1 LIEDQHLSDQ
11 QSELSETKDYAEKR
25 DLALLEAALYVAG
38 RPLDLKTLASVIK
51 TRSKNKTRKLARK
64 LLEEYRSRDTA
75 LEILE
80 LEDERFVLQL
90 KAEYTP
96 KVRKLALRPLLSVG
110 PLKTLSYIAY
120 RQPVPQS
127 HVIDVRG
134 HHAYQNLKQ
143 LEELGLIT
151 REKTGRTKV
160 IKTTEFFADYFSLS
174 HDLRTLKQQL
184 KGIFE
189 SYMKPERTETQ
200 KTEK

>member
-1 LIEDQHLSDQ
+1 MSDQ
-11 QSELSETKDYAEKR
+11 QSELSETIDYEERR

-51 TRSKNKTRKLARK
+51 TRSKNKTRSRVRK
-64 LLEEYRSRDTA
+64 LVEEYGNRDTA

-96 KVRKLALRPLLSVG
+96 KVRKLALRPLLTVG
-110 PLKTLSYIAY
+110 PLKTLSYIAF

-134 HHAYQNLKQ
+134 HHAYQHLKQ
-143 LEELGLIT
+143 LENFGLIT

-160 IKTTEFFADYFSLS
+160 IRTTEFFADYFSLS

-189 SYMKPERTETQ
+189 SFIKFEPSETK

>member
-1 LIEDQHLSDQ
+1 
-11 QSELSETKDYAEKR
+11 LSEIRDYAEKQ

-38 RPLDLKTLASVIK
+38 RPLDLKTLASIIK
-51 TRSKNKTRKLARK
+51 TRSKSKTRKLARK
-64 LLEEYRSRDTA
+64 LMEDYKNRDTA

-96 KVRKLALRPLLSVG
+96 KVRKLALRPLLSKG

-134 HHAYQNLKQ
+134 QHAYQHLKQ
-143 LEELGLIT
+143 LEDLGLIV
-151 REKTGRTKV
+151 REKTGRTR
-160 IKTTEFFADYFSLS
+160 ILRTTEFFADYFSLS
-174 HDLRTLKQQL
+174 HDLRTMKKQL

-189 SYMKPERTETQ
+189 GLSKSETSENIKQ
-200 KTEK
+200 KGI

>member
-1 LIEDQHLSDQ
+1 MSGQ
-11 QSELSETKDYAEKR
+11 QSELSETIGYAEMR

-64 LLEEYRSRDTA
+64 LVEEYINRDTA

-96 KVRKLALRPLLSVG
+96 RVRRLALRPLLSVG
-110 PLKTLSYIAY
+110 PLRTLSYIAY

-134 HHAYQNLKQ
+134 HHAYQHLKQ
-143 LEELGLIT
+143 LENLGLIS

-160 IKTTEFFADYFSLS
+160 IRTTEFFADYFSLS
-174 HDLRTLKQQL
+174 HDLRALKHQL

-189 SYMKPERTETQ
+189 SLEKIEPSE
-200 KTEK
+200 TEK

>member
-1 LIEDQHLSDQ
+1 MSGQ
-11 QSELSETKDYAEKR
+11 QSELSETIDYAEMR

-64 LLEEYRSRDTA
+64 LLEEYGNRDTA

-96 KVRKLALRPLLSVG
+96 KVRRLALRPLLSVG
-110 PLKTLSYIAY
+110 PLRTLSYIAY

-134 HHAYQNLKQ
+134 HHAYQHLKQ
-143 LEELGLIT
+143 LEDLGLIS

-160 IKTTEFFADYFSLS
+160 IRTTEFFADYFSLS

-189 SYMKPERTETQ
+189 SFIKFEPSETQ